1 MADRLALFIDA
12 QNVYRGAQH
21 SFHSGDQLHYTD
33 GQVDPIALGEL
44 ICSRPPP
51 GYQRELGEVRIYT
64 GRPDST
70 KDPETYGAHMR
81 QCEAWERAGAI
92 VVPRALR
99 YPGDWPQRRA
109 EQKGVDVEL
118 AIDFIAGAIDGIYDI
133 GVIFSTDSDLR
144 PALEFVVSRFEGSP
158 RAEAAAWRGPGANRA
173 LTTRGDRP
181 NWVHYLNY
189 DDYLSVR
196 DRTDYRA

>member
-1 MADRLALFIDA
+1 MPDRVALFIDA

-21 SFHSGDQLHYTD
+21 SFHAGPLHHTD
-33 GQVDPIALGEL
+33 GQIDPVALGDL

-51 GYQRELGEVRIYT
+51 GYERELSEVRVYT

-70 KDPETYGAHMR
+70 RDPTTYGAHMR

-99 YPGDWPQRRA
+99 YPGDWPARRP

-118 AIDFIAGAIDGIYDI
+118 AIDFIAGAIDGTYDV
-133 GVIFSTDSDLR
+133 GVLFSTDTDLR
-144 PALEFVVSRFEGSP
+144 PALEFVAARYSRYP
-158 RAEAAAWRGPGANRA
+158 RAEAVAWRGPGANRA
-173 LTTRGDRP
+173 LRARGERQT
-181 NWVHYLNY
+181 WVHYLNY

-196 DRTDYRA
+196 DRTDYRQ